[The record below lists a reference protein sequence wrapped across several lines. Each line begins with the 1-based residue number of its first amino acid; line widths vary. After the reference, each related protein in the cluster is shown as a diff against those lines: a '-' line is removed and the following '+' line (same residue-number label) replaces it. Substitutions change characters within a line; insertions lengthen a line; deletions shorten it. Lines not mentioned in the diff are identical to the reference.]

1 MRTRATITAEVGESF
16 LTCGFSISIDEKTT
30 PLFSDSDVFL
40 SGPDDSFGLNVK
52 VVWEEQLLKG
62 FYVGF
67 GAKKC
72 LIYFFLAGEDLF
84 A

>member
-16 LTCGFSISIDEKTT
+16 LTCGFLISIDEKTT
-30 PLFSDSDVFL
+30 PLFRAATFSSLVQ
-40 SGPDDSFGLNVK
+40 DDSFGLNVK
-52 VVWEEQLLKG
+52 VVWQEQLLKG

-67 GAKKC
+67 GAKEG
-72 LIYFFLAGEDLF
+72 LIHFFRAGEDLF